1 MYLRFYSMN
10 AVAIS
15 SVPISCSLGFEG
27 KYFSL
32 QPGQGMSETFIGTGH
47 LHFRASYSSRIAVQ
61 KN

>member
-15 SVPISCSLGFEG
+15 SVQISCSLGFE

-47 LHFRASYSSRIAVQ
+47 LHFRASLFQPVAVQ

>member
-15 SVPISCSLGFEG
+15 SVQISCSLGFEG

-32 QPGQGMSETFIGTGH
+32 QLGQEMSETFIGTGH
-47 LHFRASYSSRIAVQ
+47 LHFRGSYSS
-61 KN
+61 